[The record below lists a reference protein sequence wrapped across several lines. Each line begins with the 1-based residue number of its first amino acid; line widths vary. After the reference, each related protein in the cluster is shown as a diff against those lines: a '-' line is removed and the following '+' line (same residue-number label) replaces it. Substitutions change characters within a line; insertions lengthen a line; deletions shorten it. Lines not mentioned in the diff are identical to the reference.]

1 MLGYICAY
9 QSWSDKSV
17 QRLKYKQDSNIMCNG
32 LQCTCFSLSIVL
44 DVFYKIISIT
54 CND

>member
-32 LQCTCFSLSIVL
+32 LQCTCFSSSFRC
-44 DVFYKIISIT
+44 FYKIISIT
-54 CND
+54 FND